1 MGRAEQMYIGASEKG
16 AHRESEEIAS
26 LTNVHNKKDVK
37 KLQRF
42 LRKELS
48 GYDLGDKLKVDG
60 VFGLRTKEY
69 LKAHVSMSFG
79 EAKFPSIVNTIE
91 SNLSKEST
99 ESKLIDEFI
108 EDGPYFEGQ
117 R

>member
-1 MGRAEQMYIGASEKG
+1 MGRAEQMYIGSSEKG
-16 AHRESEEIAS
+16 DHRESEEIAS
-26 LTNVHNKKDVK
+26 LTNVHNRKDVK
-37 KLQRF
+37 KLQKF

-60 VFGLRTKEY
+60 VFGSRTKEY

-91 SNLSKEST
+91 SNLSKESK
-99 ESKLIDEFI
+99 ESKLID
-108 EDGPYFEGQ
+108 YFDESSLWQEQG